1 MRAVVQRVSKAEVRI
16 DEQPVGAIQHGLC
29 VLVGIEDADT
39 EDDARWLAAKITKL
53 RIFNDAEGK
62 MNADLSDVDGQLL
75 VVSQF
80 TLHAKTK
87 KGTRPSFIRAAR
99 PDHAVPLYT
108 SFVAAFAEESGKPV
122 ATGEFGAVMEVD
134 LVNDGPVTIWID
146 TQDKE

>member
-29 VLVGIEDADT
+29 VLVGIVDADT

-87 KGTRPSFIRAAR
+87 KGTRPSFIRAAK

-108 SFVAAFAEESGKPV
+108 SFVAACAEESGKPV
-122 ATGEFGAVMEVD
+122 ATGEFGAAMEVD